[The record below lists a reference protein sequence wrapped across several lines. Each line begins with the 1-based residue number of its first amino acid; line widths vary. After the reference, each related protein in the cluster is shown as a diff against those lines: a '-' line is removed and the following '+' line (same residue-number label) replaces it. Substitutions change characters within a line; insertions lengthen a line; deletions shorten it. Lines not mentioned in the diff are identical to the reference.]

1 MIVPRVP
8 SGIPGLDSLI
18 EGGIPTN
25 TTIALRAEPSN
36 HVEYFLQQFISEGL
50 KMGSPAV
57 YCCLTRP
64 PATLIRGLG
73 LQGVDVLE
81 YMANDQLV
89 IIDCYSMDAK
99 TSVLGVDSKVQKKI
113 ITVTKIDDERLLQNG
128 LATAVERISN
138 LRGMRAVCESL
149 PSTLTGK
156 SAIDL
161 MRWGR
166 RAFGDLRLFDTVTVH
181 TFPKGVREELFNLMA
196 QDFDSIMEIGNETT
210 SDKTR
215 FSLHVQK
222 MRMTEL
228 PLKVLELKIDGA
240 ILSVVTIQKIG

>member
-18 EGGIPTN
+18 EGGIPAN

-50 KMGSPAV
+50 KLGVPAV

-64 PATLIRGLG
+64 PVSLIRSLG

-81 YMANDQLV
+81 YMANDQL
-89 IIDCYSMDAK
+89 IILDCYSMDAK
-99 TSVLGVDSKVQKKI
+99 TSALGVDTKVQKKI
-113 ITVTKIDDERLLQNG
+113 ISVTKVDDERLLQNG
-128 LATAVERISN
+128 LATAVERINN
-138 LRGMRAVCESL
+138 LRGMRAVCESI

-156 SAIDL
+156 SAIEI

-166 RAFGDLRLFDTVTVH
+166 RAFGDLRVFDTVTVH

-196 QDFDSIMEIGNETT
+196 QDFDSIMEIDNETT
-210 SDKTR
+210 SDRTR

-228 PLKVLELKIDGA
+228 PQKVLELKIDGA

>member
-25 TTIALRAEPSN
+25 STIALKAEPSN
-36 HVEYFLQQFISEGL
+36 HAEYFLQQFISQGL
-50 KMGSPAV
+50 KIGSPAV
-57 YCCLTRP
+57 YCCLSRP
-64 PATLIRGLG
+64 PATLIRSLG

-81 YMANDQLV
+81 YLANDQLV
-89 IIDCYSMDAK
+89 ILDCYSMDAK
-99 TSVLGVDSKVQKKI
+99 TSVLGVDPKVQRKI
-113 ITVTKIDDERLLQNG
+113 IPVTKVDDERLLQNG
-128 LATAVERISN
+128 LASAVERITN
-138 LRGMRAVCESL
+138 LRGMRAVCESV
-149 PSTLTGK
+149 PSTMTGR
-156 SAIDL
+156 SAIEI

-166 RAFGDLRLFDTVTVH
+166 RAFGDLRVFDTVAIHV
-181 TFPKGVREELFNLMA
+181 FPAGLREELFNVMA
-196 QDFDSIMEIGNETT
+196 QDFDSIMEINNDTT

-228 PLKVLELKIDGA
+228 PQKVLELKIDGS